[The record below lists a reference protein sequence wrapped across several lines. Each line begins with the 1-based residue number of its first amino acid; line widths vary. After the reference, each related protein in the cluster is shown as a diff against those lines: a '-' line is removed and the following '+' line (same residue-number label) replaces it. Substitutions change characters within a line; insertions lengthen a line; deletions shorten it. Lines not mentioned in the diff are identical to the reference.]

1 MNAFAPV
8 LESNSPLPD
17 ASALGRMVPWRDV
30 DLGFRVQWRELAA
43 SAGQANPFYEEW
55 YLLPSLAAFDPAG
68 KVQLFALFADD
79 NAAGQKRLVGLM
91 PLIRTARYGRWPI
104 AHISN
109 WLHPNIF
116 LGEPLIVAGYEQ
128 AFWRVLLAQYDKDA
142 GRSLFLHMNRHY
154 ADGESAKA
162 LRHISAL
169 DARPFAVVQ
178 SEERAMLS
186 IVGTA
191 PDDYAAAAL
200 TGKKRKEL
208 RRQANRLSDFGV
220 VTHQKMEGQSAIAGL
235 DAWMADFLALEAMG
249 WKGKAGSALACDPR
263 TMTLFRQALFGAA
276 EAGRLQLLDIR
287 LDETPIAML
296 ANFIAP
302 PAAFSFKTAYDE
314 DYARFSPG
322 VLLQMDNLDLL
333 NRADL
338 KSCDSCAAPD
348 HPMIDSIWRERCTVA
363 RMSIG
368 IGGTARR
375 AVFGR
380 LLKAELGRM
389 PTRDENRH
397 IGNPKTEPTP

>member
-1 MNAFAPV
+1 MAGPV
-8 LESNSPLPD
+8 
-17 ASALGRMVPWRDV
+17 AGQMVRWRDIDV
-30 DLGFRVQWRELAA
+30 GFRKQWRELAA

-55 YLLPSLAAFDPAG
+55 YLLPSLKAFDPAG
-68 KVQLFALFADD
+68 KVTLFALHTDAG
-79 NAAGQKRLVGLM
+79 AAGQGQLVGLM
-91 PLIRTARYGRWPI
+91 PLARAARYGRWPI

-116 LGEPLIVAGYEQ
+116 LGEPLIVAGYEHI
-128 AFWRVLLAQYDKDA
+128 FWRTLLTHCDGEA

-154 ADGESAKA
+154 ADGASAKA
-162 LRHISAL
+162 LREVSA
-169 DARPFAVVQ
+169 DDTRPFAIVQ

-186 IVGTA
+186 IDGTA
-191 PDDYAAAAL
+191 PEDYAAAAL

-208 RRQANRLSDFGV
+208 RRQANRLADLGV
-220 VTHQKMEGQSAIAGL
+220 VTHQKLEGHAAIAGL
-235 DAWMADFLALEAMG
+235 DAWMADFLMLEAKG
-249 WKGKAGSALACDPR
+249 WKGQAGSALACDPR
-263 TMTLFRQALFGAA
+263 TMALFRQALFGAA

-287 LDETPIAML
+287 LDERPIAML

-322 VLLQMDNLDLL
+322 VLLQMDNLALL
-333 NRADL
+333 NRVDL

-368 IGGTARR
+368 IGGPARR
-375 AVFGR
+375 GLFAR

-389 PTRDENRH
+389 PSHHKNQPV
-397 IGNPKTEPTP
+397 GNPELEPTS